1 MVEDKG
7 LSRDAADAIRDMI
20 AMCDVKAPDGSY
32 RRQDPWQLLEALAA
46 PGSPLA
52 DHPDSKVSIHLLERS
67 LHSVQRS
74 IAGVRIITTAM
85 KWRPAAPWPTAPTD
99 SKVSAAMKIRFS
111 TRRCR

>member
-32 RRQDPWQLLEALAA
+32 RRQDPWQLLEALTA

-52 DHPDSKVSIHLLERS
+52 DHPDSKVSTHLLERS

-74 IAGVRIITTAM
+74 IAAVRTTTTAM
-85 KWRPAAPWPTAPTD
+85 APGSPLAHRSA
-99 SKVSAAMKIRFS
+99 SKVSVAVKTRFS